1 MEAVGTPRFVGRLTQ
16 LLADEAVRRH
26 VRALAGRRIAP
37 PASLGL
43 RAPATGRL
51 AVAAAG
57 ALGRLRTMAADGAR
71 AAARRLARPDAP
83 PSTPARVLL
92 AELETL
98 DPARRDSTAV
108 QLAVL
113 WGWFT
118 DAFGGPAD
126 FAAASASEQDAYL
139 ARLDLAVERSGGLKN
154 TDLARFYFSSALF
167 ARYLRALRAND
178 TGADALAI
186 SDRVV
191 AMVERGRRLEKPS

>member
-1 MEAVGTPRFVGRLTQ
+1 V
-16 LLADEAVRRH
+16 
-26 VRALAGRRIAP
+26 
-37 PASLGL
+37 
-43 RAPATGRL
+43 TGRL

-57 ALGRLRTMAADGAR
+57 VLGRLRTIAADGVR

-83 PSTPARVLL
+83 LPSTPAQVLL
-92 AELETL
+92 AELATL

-167 ARYLRALRAND
+167 AHYLRALRAND
-178 TGADALAI
+178 TGPDALAI

>member
-1 MEAVGTPRFVGRLTQ
+1 MEVVDTPRFVGRLTQ
-16 LLADEAVRRH
+16 LLADEAVRRRI
-26 VRALAGRRIAP
+26 RA
-37 PASLGL
+37 
-43 RAPATGRL
+43 L

-57 ALGRLRTMAADGAR
+57 MPGRLRTMAADGAR
-71 AAARRLARPDAP
+71 AVQQRLARPADPP

-126 FAAASASEQDAYL
+126 FAAASASEQNAYL
-139 ARLDLAVERSGGLKN
+139 ARLDLAVERSDGLKN

-178 TGADALAI
+178 TGPDALAI

-191 AMVERGRRLEKPS
+191 AMVERGRRLEKQS

>member
-1 MEAVGTPRFVGRLTQ
+1 MEAVDTPRFVGRLTQ
-16 LLADEAVRRH
+16 LLADEAVRRR
-26 VRALAGRRIAP
+26 VRA
-37 PASLGL
+37 LGL
-43 RAPATGRL
+43 RAPAT
-51 AVAAAG
+51 
-57 ALGRLRTMAADGAR
+57 
-71 AAARRLARPDAP
+71 
-83 PSTPARVLL
+83 PAQVLL

-126 FAAASASEQDAYL
+126 FAAAPASEQNAYL

-167 ARYLRALRAND
+167 AHYLRALRAND
-178 TGADALAI
+178 TGPDALAI

-191 AMVERGRRLEKPS
+191 AMVERGRRLEKRS

>member
-1 MEAVGTPRFVGRLTQ
+1 V
-16 LLADEAVRRH
+16 
-26 VRALAGRRIAP
+26 
-37 PASLGL
+37 
-43 RAPATGRL
+43 TGRL

-57 ALGRLRTMAADGAR
+57 VLGRLRTIAADGVR
-71 AAARRLARPDAP
+71 AAARRLAPPDAP
-83 PSTPARVLL
+83 LPSTPAQVLL
-92 AELETL
+92 AELVTL

-126 FAAASASEQDAYL
+126 FAAASASEQDTY
-139 ARLDLAVERSGGLKN
+139 LAVERSGGLKN

-167 ARYLRALRAND
+167 AHYLRALRAND
-178 TGADALAI
+178 TGPDALAI